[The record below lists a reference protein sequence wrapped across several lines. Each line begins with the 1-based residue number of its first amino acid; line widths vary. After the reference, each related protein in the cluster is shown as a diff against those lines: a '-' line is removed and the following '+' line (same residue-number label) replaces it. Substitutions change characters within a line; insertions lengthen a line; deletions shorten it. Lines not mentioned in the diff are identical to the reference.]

1 MLVFLLSVADGSDH
15 DKLIYIYRTYHG
27 DMLRFARCR
36 LRTAALPDYETAA
49 EDAVQNAFLKI
60 TKHIGSIDFGAS
72 EKELKTYLLSIV
84 VNETINIIN
93 KQKSFDD
100 IDDHANIMSEESFVE
115 KLLISERY
123 DRVMRAIES
132 MDDVYRLALL
142 YRFCKNY
149 SVRKMAKLFGVKEKT
164 VYTRIARAQKILL
177 EILDKEKEI

>member
-1 MLVFLLSVADGSDH
+1 MLVFLLSVADESDH
-15 DKLIYIYRTYHG
+15 DKIIYIYRTYHG

-72 EKELKTYLLSIV
+72 EKELKTYILSIV

-100 IDDHANIMSEESFVE
+100 IDDHANIMSEESFIE
-115 KLLISERY
+115 RLLIKERY
-123 DRVMRAIES
+123 DQVMSAIES
-132 MDDVYRLALL
+132 MDDMYRLALL
-142 YRFCKNY
+142 YRFCKDY
-149 SVRKMAKLFGVKEKT
+149 SVREIAKFFGAKEKT